1 MDEEITDQ
9 LQPFFSFSHSLQL
22 VASYIHSSIVRS
34 TVFKLLDT
42 AENRQHLLSYAWLT
56 SLQIIS
62 PVVSIALAI
71 TRLDFFYIWL
81 HNTPLCTCVSSFFTH
96 FFVHGQQ
103 SCSCVIAGVE
113 STVTHLD
120 MHVFL
125 WYADLVLI
133 YIYIYSQK

>member
-71 TRLDFFYIWL
+71 TRLDFFL
-81 HNTPLCTCVSSFFTH
+81 HMAAQYSTVYMCVIFLHSFLCSWVAELFLCHSWCGEHCHTLGHACVS
-96 FFVHGQQ
+96 
-103 SCSCVIAGVE
+103 
-113 STVTHLD
+113 
-120 MHVFL
+120 
-125 WYADLVLI
+125 LVC
-133 YIYIYSQK
+133 